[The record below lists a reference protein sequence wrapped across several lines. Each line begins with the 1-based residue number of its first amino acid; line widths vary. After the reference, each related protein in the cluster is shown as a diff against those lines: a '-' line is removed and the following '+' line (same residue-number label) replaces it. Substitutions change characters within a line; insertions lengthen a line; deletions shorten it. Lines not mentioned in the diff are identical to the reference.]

1 MNNNTLEPAPHMIG
15 KRIIATTNGK
25 FFSIKYQNK
34 KGETSTYTVR
44 TGVKKGTKG
53 KTNHCPPEAV
63 TLYVVAKNG
72 KTDPH
77 FGMFYLDRIL
87 DNSILP
93 NR

>member
-1 MNNNTLEPAPHMIG
+1 MIG

-25 FFSIKYQNK
+25 FFSIKYHNK
-34 KGETSTYTVR
+34 KGETNTYTVR